1 VKILGAQALDP
12 LIMTPDQFARRLKT
26 DYDKYER
33 LIKATGAR
41 ID

>member
-1 VKILGAQALDP
+1 MP
-12 LIMTPDQFARRLKT
+12 MTPDEFAQRLRS

-41 ID
+41 AH